1 MKKHIFILFF
11 ISILSAECE
20 PGYIEINELCFYEN
34 DINILQKMIDN
45 SYQKQG
51 DIEIEK
57 LFFKEISFTRD
68 VFPAPDGDDSITIIP
83 S

>member
-34 DINILQKMIDN
+34 V
-45 SYQKQG
+45 
-51 DIEIEK
+51 IEWNG
-57 LFFKEISFTRD
+57 FFIVLIHVYNEFNLLNTM
-68 VFPAPDGDDSITIIP
+68 
-83 S
+83 